1 MSVSKLNLVL
11 RLANEEEKRAALTFQ
26 AVQNDY
32 LSAER
37 DLKQALNYR
46 VEYAKMSEG
55 LRPGAFV
62 LIQIRAARSFLTQID
77 TLIEHQRAIL
87 KSQHE
92 VVEVRREQWHLAR
105 AKMKSIEALI
115 ASRNKSRVLADEK
128 NHQKLL
134 DDLFVSKVM
143 L

>member
-1 MSVSKLNLVL
+1 MSASKLDLVL
-11 RLANEEEKRAALTFQ
+11 RLTNEEEKQAALTFQ
-26 AVQNDY
+26 AAQNDY
-32 LSAER
+32 LSAEK

-55 LRPGAFV
+55 LRPGTFV

-87 KSQHE
+87 KSKHA
-92 VVEVRREQWHLAR
+92 VVETRRKQWYLAR
-105 AKMKSIEALI
+105 AKKKSIEALI
-115 ASRNKSRVLADEK
+115 ASRRKSRLLADEK
-128 NHQKLL
+128 NEQKRL
-134 DDLFVSKVM
+134 DDLFVNKVA

>member
-87 KSQHE
+87 KSKHE
-92 VVEVRREQWHLAR
+92 IVEVRREQWHLAR
-105 AKMKSIEALI
+105 AKKKSIEALI

>member
-87 KSQHE
+87 KSKHE

-105 AKMKSIEALI
+105 AKMKSVEALI